1 MPEPNFGLLLVP
13 ASVVA
18 GLIAGRAV
26 TSARRQ
32 QPPPAITPTKAFD
45 GRDID
50 PMEQQQREQ
59 LRTQHHLRPVG
70 GQEEGAP
77 VHSLPAGVYGFS
89 YAPATET
96 PLFARKSYH
105 SFEVHKRGDG
115 SAHMLAFVTKSEAE
129 RLAEHGDDLEVT
141 VYPDPYGES
150 DTLVTV
156 PFERILT
163 SLYKPVRRDGNAVPL
178 TIARA

>member
-1 MPEPNFGLLLVP
+1 
-13 ASVVA
+13 
-18 GLIAGRAV
+18 
-26 TSARRQ
+26 
-32 QPPPAITPTKAFD
+32 
-45 GRDID
+45 
-50 PMEQQQREQ
+50 MEQQQREQ
-59 LRTQHHLRPVG
+59 LRSQYQLRPVG
-70 GQEEGAP
+70 RQEEGTA

-115 SAHMLAFVTKSEAE
+115 SVHMLAFVTKSEAE
-129 RLAEHGDDLEVT
+129 RLAAPGDELEVT
-141 VYPDPYGES
+141 VYPDPHEQS
-150 DTLVTV
+150 DTLVSI

-178 TIARA
+178 TIAAA